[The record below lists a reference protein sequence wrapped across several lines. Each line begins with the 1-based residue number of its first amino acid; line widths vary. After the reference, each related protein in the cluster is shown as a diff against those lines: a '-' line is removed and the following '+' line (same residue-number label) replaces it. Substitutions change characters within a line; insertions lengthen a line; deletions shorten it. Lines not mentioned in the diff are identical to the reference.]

1 MPSSNGTVSTAQSV
15 DMGFNKIDGLFY
27 GPIKERDRL
36 IETIANPTLINGA
49 IMFDVTWK
57 PMWVDAHDIMGEGV
71 PYLYEALYLR
81 TGFQKDTRWSR
92 QLKLGATKTGGT
104 LPVRVMQS
112 EVVEVDGCT
121 KDCILVSF
129 TDSKVDLQNLHGHW
143 LEYGQNLAMS
153 QLGKAGL
160 LSKEVEVPFGEQAR
174 FS

>member
-36 IETIANPTLINGA
+36 IETIANPTMIDGA

-57 PMWVDAHDIMGEGV
+57 PVWVDAHDIMGEGV
-71 PYLYEALYLR
+71 PYLYEALYLC

-104 LPVRVMQS
+104 LPVYQ
-112 EVVEVDGCT
+112 
-121 KDCILVSF
+121 
-129 TDSKVDLQNLHGHW
+129 
-143 LEYGQNLAMS
+143 
-153 QLGKAGL
+153 
-160 LSKEVEVPFGEQAR
+160 
-174 FS
+174 